1 MYLISTLQAN
11 PRAKLP
17 GRQSANLYQSEE
29 SDGEAWPSLNACWQG
44 PALIQ
49 ASAHS
54 ALHCWPDFDVMCC
67 KWPHPSLRQFVLT
80 FSTGTWKVDGLQ
92 VRASAARLTFGH
104 RASVRL
110 PFHHRTLFLSLL
122 SAWASVMVNSGTTL
136 TVGCELEFIKIAWD
150 RDWDEHDKHDSDST
164 ETAAWTAHTN
174 LKLEGKTRGC
184 KAGKSKLP
192 IWKNDTLP
200 YPDLHR
206 DFPG

>member
-1 MYLISTLQAN
+1 MYLISTVQAN

-122 SAWASVMVNSGTTL
+122 SAWAWGSSCNNSLSLARAEQWLAAPPAGL
-136 TVGCELEFIKIAWD
+136 AAA
-150 RDWDEHDKHDSDST
+150 SDSRPKQT
-164 ETAAWTAHTN
+164 
-174 LKLEGKTRGC
+174 
-184 KAGKSKLP
+184 
-192 IWKNDTLP
+192 
-200 YPDLHR
+200 Y
-206 DFPG
+206 